1 MASGS
6 TMSEPGTEQPL
17 LNPAAA
23 TSVAASSPKRD
34 VEQNGTK
41 TSPSHRRR
49 KWWWQHPQVR
59 EYKQAIIVAWT
70 LLIIGL
76 GLFVAGILA
85 QVRENETVTDI
96 ICIIVGLFFFIPGGY
111 YAVYAYLTTR
121 GRPGY
126 NMDNVSFFSIGKR
139 HNCFG

>member
-1 MASGS
+1 MH
-6 TMSEPGTEQPL
+6 EPGTEQPL

-23 TSVAASSPKRD
+23 TITPQETPKKDPERNEIKRSP
-34 VEQNGTK
+34 T
-41 TSPSHRRR
+41 HRRR
-49 KWWWQHPQVR
+49 HRWWWQHPQVK
-59 EYKQAIIVAWT
+59 EYKLAIFVAWT
-70 LLIIGL
+70 LVIIGL

-111 YAVYAYLTTR
+111 YAVYAYLTAR

-139 HNCFG
+139 RNCLG